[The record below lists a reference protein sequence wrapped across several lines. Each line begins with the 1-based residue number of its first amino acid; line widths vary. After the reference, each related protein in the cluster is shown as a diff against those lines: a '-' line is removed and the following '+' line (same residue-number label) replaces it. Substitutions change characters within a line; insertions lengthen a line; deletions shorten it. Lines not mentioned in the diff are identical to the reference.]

1 MSKTHTFTVLA
12 WTIAAVSTTAFVFSH
27 QLVFGFI
34 HHSPFAASNDKFVA
48 AENEYQ
54 KWCHSPM
61 MMLDQDG
68 KYCMRAYSDLKYAP
82 DPEAADEPETAS
94 AADLKAED
102 AAREEAKSKIA
113 SKSGNMEEQNRKK
126 P

>member
-1 MSKTHTFTVLA
+1 MSKAHTFTVLA

-34 HHSPFAASNDKFVA
+34 HHSPFAGSNDKFVA

-54 KWCHSPM
+54 KWCHTPM
-61 MMLDQDG
+61 MMLDPDG
-68 KYCMRAYSDLKYAP
+68 KYCLRAYTDLKYAP
-82 DPEAADEPETAS
+82 DPEAANEPETAS
-94 AADLKAED
+94 AADVKAD
-102 AAREEAKSKIA
+102 AQEQQATIQKMKG
-113 SKSGNMEEQNRKK
+113 KSGNMEMPGKK